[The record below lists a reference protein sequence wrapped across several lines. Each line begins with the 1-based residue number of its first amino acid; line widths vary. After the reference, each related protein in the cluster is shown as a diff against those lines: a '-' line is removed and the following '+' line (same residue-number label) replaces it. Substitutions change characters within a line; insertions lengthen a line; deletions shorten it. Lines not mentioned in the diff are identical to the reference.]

1 MRASAEVS
9 IREDIAVISKQSTAN
24 HEEWKA
30 LRHQYIGGSDAA
42 AVVGM
47 NAWVSPYA
55 LWAEKT
61 GRLPGFEGN
70 LATEV
75 GTYLEEF
82 VAQKFAQET
91 GKKVRKS
98 NQSWFNDQYPWA
110 IANIDREIVGED
122 AGLEIKTTSEL
133 NIKKFKGGEYPANY
147 YCQCMHYLAVTGKS
161 RWYLAVLIGN
171 RDFKWFTIERDED
184 EINSLMDAERTFK
197 MYVDNDTPPKA
208 DGASSTADTLSALYP
223 TSIDT
228 AIGIGFFEKELDNY
242 FRLKDKLKDLTQ
254 TIDGIE
260 NRIKAHLG
268 ECASGEGEK
277 YRVSWK
283 TQTRTTF
290 DSKRFI
296 ADHPEMD
303 VSKYYKKTNSRPF
316 KVTEKKG

>member
-1 MRASAEVS
+1 M
-9 IREDIAVISKQSTAN
+9 ITKKSTAT

-30 LRHQYIGGSDAA
+30 LRHKYIGGSDAA

-91 GKKVRKS
+91 GKKVRKC

-122 AGLEIKTTSEL
+122 AGLEIKTTSEM
-133 NIKKFKGGEYPANY
+133 NTQKFKGGEYPANY
-147 YCQCMHYLAVTGKS
+147 YVQCMHYLAVTGKK

-171 RDFKWFTIERDED
+171 REFKWFTIERDED
-184 EINSLMDAERTFK
+184 EINALMDAEKKFK
-197 MYVDNDTPPKA
+197 QLVDSNTPPQA
-208 DGASSTADTLSALYP
+208 DGASSTSDTLFTLYP
-223 TSIDT
+223 DSIDE
-228 AIGIGFFEKELDNY
+228 AIGIGSFERELDNY
-242 FRLKDKLKDLTQ
+242 FRLKEQKKNIDMV
-254 TIDGIE
+254 IDGIE

-268 ECASGEGEK
+268 ECARGEGEK
-277 YRVSWK
+277 YKVSWK
-283 TQTRTTF
+283 TQYRSTF
-290 DSKRFI
+290 DSNKFV

-303 VSKYYKKTNSRPF
+303 VSAYYKRSNSRPF
-316 KVTEKKG
+316 KVTEKTGGK

>member
-1 MRASAEVS
+1 
-9 IREDIAVISKQSTAN
+9 
-24 HEEWKA
+24 
-30 LRHQYIGGSDAA
+30 
-42 AVVGM
+42 M

-75 GTYLEEF
+75 GTYLEDF

-98 NQSWFNDQYPWA
+98 NLSWFNDEYPWA

-133 NIKKFKGGEYPANY
+133 NLTKFKNGDFPANY
-147 YCQCMHYLAVTGKS
+147 YCQCMHYMAITGKA

-171 RDFKWFTIERDED
+171 REFKWFTIERDED
-184 EINSLMDAERTFK
+184 EIQALMEAEKNFK
-197 MYVDNDTPPKA
+197 QLVDSDTPPMA

-223 TSIDT
+223 DSIDT
-228 AIGIGFFEKELDNY
+228 AIGIGSFERELDNY
-242 FRLKDKLKDLTQ
+242 FRLKAQLKNIQ
-254 TIDGIE
+254 MTIDGIE

-268 ECASGEGEK
+268 ECARGEGEK
-277 YRVSWK
+277 YKVSWK
-283 TQTRTTF
+283 TQSRSTF
-290 DSKRFI
+290 DSKRFSKE
-296 ADHPEMD
+296 HPD
-303 VSKYYKKTNSRPF
+303 VDLSAYYKTSSYRVF
-316 KVTEKKG
+316 KATQKG

>member
-1 MRASAEVS
+1 M
-9 IREDIAVISKQSTAN
+9 ITKQSTTS

-30 LRHQYIGGSDAA
+30 LRHKYIGGSDAA

-47 NAWVSPYA
+47 HAYVSPYA

-70 LATEV
+70 LAAEV

-98 NQSWFNDQYPWA
+98 NQSWFNDKYPWA

-133 NIKKFKGGEYPANY
+133 NTRKFKGGEYPANY
-147 YCQCMHYLAVTGKS
+147 YCQCMHYMAVTGKS
-161 RWYLAVLIGN
+161 KWYLAVLIGN

-184 EINSLMDAERTFK
+184 EINALMDAERTFK
-197 MYVDNDTPPKA
+197 MYVDGDTPPIA
-208 DGASSTADTLSALYP
+208 DGASSTADTLFALYP
-223 TSIDT
+223 DSIDT
-228 AIGIGFFEKELDNY
+228 AIGIGAFERDLDNY
-242 FRLKDKLKDLTQ
+242 FRLKAQVEDLEGE
-254 TIDGIE
+254 INCIA

-268 ECASGEGEK
+268 ECAMGEGEK
-277 YRVSWK
+277 YKVSWK
-283 TQTRTTF
+283 TQTRSTF
-290 DSKRFI
+290 DHKRFI
-296 ADHPEMD
+296 ADHPELD
-303 VSKYYKKTNSRPF
+303 VSKYYKQSNSRPF
-316 KVTEKKG
+316 KVTEKKIGGK

>member
-1 MRASAEVS
+1 M
-9 IREDIAVISKQSTAN
+9 ITKQATAN

-30 LRHQYIGGSDAA
+30 LRHKFIGGSDAA

-47 NAWVSPYA
+47 NNWVSPYS

-61 GRLPGFEGN
+61 GRLPGFDGN

-98 NQSWFNDQYPWA
+98 NLSWFNDQYPWA

-122 AGLEIKTTSEL
+122 AGLEIKTTDSL
-133 NIKKFKGGEYPANY
+133 NMSKFKGGEYPANY
-147 YCQCMHYLAVTGKS
+147 YCQCMHYLAVTGKQK
-161 RWYLAVLIGN
+161 WYLAVLIGN
-171 RDFKWFTIERDED
+171 REFKWFTIERDED
-184 EINSLMDAERTFK
+184 EINALMDAERTFK
-197 MYVDNDTPPKA
+197 MYVDNDTPPTA
-208 DGASSTADTLSALYP
+208 DGASSTADTLFALYP
-223 TSIDT
+223 NSRDM
-228 AIGIGFFEKELDNY
+228 AIGIGAFERDLENY
-242 FRLKDKLKDLTQ
+242 FRLKEQQKSLTQ

-268 ECASGEGEK
+268 ECERGEGEK
-277 YRVSWK
+277 YKVSWK
-283 TQTRTTF
+283 TQTRSTF
-290 DSKRFI
+290 DHKKFT

-303 VSKYYKKTNSRPF
+303 VSKYYKQSNSRPF
-316 KVTEKKG
+316 KVSEKK

>member
-1 MRASAEVS
+1 M
-9 IREDIAVISKQSTAN
+9 ISKQATAN

-42 AVVGM
+42 AVVGL

-61 GRLPGFEGN
+61 GKLPGFDGN

-82 VAQKFAQET
+82 VAQKFADVT
-91 GKKVRKS
+91 GKKVRRS

-122 AGLEIKTTSEL
+122 AGLEIKTTSEM
-133 NIKKFKGGEYPANY
+133 NMQKFKGGEYPANY
-147 YCQCMHYLAVTGKS
+147 YVQCMHYLAVTGKQ

-184 EINSLMDAERTFK
+184 EIQALMEAEKTFK
-197 MYVDNDTPPKA
+197 HLVDTDTPPMA
-208 DGASSTADTLSALYP
+208 DGTSSTTSTLVTLYP
-223 TSIDT
+223 ESMDEC
-228 AIGIGFFEKELDNY
+228 IGIGSFERDLDNY
-242 FRLKDKLKDLTQ
+242 FRLKEQIKSIEM

-268 ECASGEGEK
+268 ECARGEGEK
-277 YRVSWK
+277 YKVSWK
-283 TQTRTTF
+283 TQTRSTF
-290 DSKRFI
+290 DSKKFI
-296 ADHPEMD
+296 ADHPDVD
-303 VSKYYKKTNSRPF
+303 VSKYYKKSSSRPF
-316 KVTEKKG
+316 KVTELKGDK